1 MIATRVIS
9 VRGLNPAVMLADPNF
24 AYVGRK
30 CYGWPGSPWG
40 NPFRVYSSRMQSFD
54 NRLVGGLWLAEA
66 SKAIGDLPPLEKAV
80 ELHRRWIL
88 SQPDYLANLYR
99 LRGKAL
105 GCWCGAWTPG
115 EPEILCHAVTLAR
128 LADESAEGGRP

>member
-66 SKAIGDLPPLEKAV
+66 SKAIGDLPSSPMDSLPAGLPRQPLPASRQGAGLLV
-80 ELHRRWIL
+80 
-88 SQPDYLANLYR
+88 
-99 LRGKAL
+99 RGVDA
-105 GCWCGAWTPG
+105 
-115 EPEILCHAVTLAR
+115 
-128 LADESAEGGRP
+128 GRA